1 MIELATS
8 KEEAPSISQVV
19 ILQSPSASSSVLDV
33 KKITDIEVLERLGG
47 GQFSDV
53 YRGLW
58 MGTTVVALKQL
69 KKEEQL
75 DEFMKEALILVKLSH
90 KNVLQFYGIY
100 TSPYNSR
107 YIVTEYLDR
116 GSLRDL
122 LHNEGTKL
130 TMPELLSLYV
140 AVKK

>member
-1 MIELATS
+1 MIELTTT

-19 ILQSPSASSSVLDV
+19 IPQSPSSSSVLDV